1 MLENKALRVFLEV
14 AKTQN
19 MTKAANHLHMTEPS
33 VSRLIKSLEDRLGYR
48 LFQRHSKTVVLTKNG
63 QLLQERAQVIVN
75 LVLDLEYEF
84 NHLEHQITGKINLGL
99 AETQAF
105 RLIASSLVSM
115 HQRYPKVIFGIESG
129 NAEQVCSKLDS
140 GLYDFGLVVTSIP
153 NLEKYQV
160 LTLPQYDTWGVVM
173 PKDHPLA
180 QRDVI
185 EPQDLIGEPLLFSR
199 QEQLQSAAAERHHPV
214 LASEYA
220 YLKKAETSRT
230 HLWPADV
237 RSQESV
243 KTETKTKKSKEAV
256 DFKDA
261 IESQKVIPQKVHNS
275 QASTLHRLNTSQDSL
290 AVTSASSLQTSSVLQ
305 TTASSSRSFFLQ
317 DTTLSSKTLN
327 LSDKS
332 LITTITTTHL
342 TGVEEASGVGAQ
354 PRYLNQFLETTH
366 ENLDE
371 NLAYTSAEQSWAERN
386 EWSSISPFKAWF
398 GADYD
403 KLNVVTTFNLGF
415 NAYLLVEEGMGL
427 MLSIDGLCDFEHHP
441 NLCFRPLS
449 PPIYSK
455 AAMIWPRFRSFTPA
469 ARLLR
474 DELLA
479 KWGHTSN
486 LK

>member
-33 VSRLIKSLEDRLGYR
+33 VSRVIKSLEERLGYR

-63 QLLQERAQVIVN
+63 QLLQERAQVIVD

-84 NHLEHQITGKINLGL
+84 NNLEHQITGKINLGL

-105 RLIASSLVSM
+105 RLLASSLVSM

-140 GLYDFGLVVTSIP
+140 GQYDFGLVVTSIP

-160 LTLPQYDTWGVVM
+160 ITLPQYDTWGVVV

-180 QRDVI
+180 QHEVI

-199 QEQLQSAAAERHHPV
+199 QEQLQSAVERHHSV
-214 LASEYA
+214 LASENTF
-220 YLKKAETSRT
+220 LKRAKNF
-230 HLWPADV
+230 
-237 RSQESV
+237 
-243 KTETKTKKSKEAV
+243 TKDFRNT
-256 DFKDA
+256 DFKMEAADHSSLPQSSLTSTSA
-261 IESQKVIPQKVHNS
+261 HIP
-275 QASTLHRLNTSQDSL
+275 LTSSL
-290 AVTSASSLQTSSVLQ
+290 KDSASSVLKDN
-305 TTASSSRSFFLQ
+305 ASSDLKKGISV
-317 DTTLSSKTLN
+317 SKPWHV
-327 LSDKS
+327 SDHS

-342 TGVEEASGVGAQ
+342 SGVEAAFGAGAQ
-354 PRYLNQFLETTH
+354 PSLNQFLETQY

-371 NLAYTSAEQSWAERN
+371 SASSTTAEQSWAERS
-386 EWSSISPFKAWF
+386 EWSSVSPFRAWF

-415 NAYLLVEEGMGL
+415 NAYLLVEEGLGI

-441 NLCFRPLS
+441 SLCFRPLS

-455 AAMIWPRFRSFTPA
+455 AAVIWPRFRSFTPA

-474 DELLA
+474 DELLE
-479 KWGHTSN
+479 KWGHPNN